1 MLPSH
6 AVPVLRAGGYGQ
18 GDVPHATTSAPC
30 SWELYRGPI
39 PADLWVLHR
48 CDNRPCVN
56 PGHLFLGTCDDNN
69 KDMARKGRSA
79 NQYGENSNSH
89 KLTNDLVLTLRME
102 KPSIEEK
109 RLLGRELGVSIGT
122 LNDAISRRTWRHI

>member
-1 MLPSH
+1 M
-6 AVPVLRAGGYGQ
+6 
-18 GDVPHATTSAPC
+18 
-30 SWELYRGPI
+30 
-39 PADLWVLHR
+39 LHR